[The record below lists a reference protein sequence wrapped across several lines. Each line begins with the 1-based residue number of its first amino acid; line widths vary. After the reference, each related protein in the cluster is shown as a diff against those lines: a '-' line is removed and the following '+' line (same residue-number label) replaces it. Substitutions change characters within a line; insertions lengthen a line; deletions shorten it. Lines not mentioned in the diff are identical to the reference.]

1 MRSYH
6 SPAKPAARHRATT
19 RVIFPLVLL
28 VFLLLAATTGYSFT
42 ALYAFG
48 DSISDTARHRAPGEL
63 AIRLAVALDY

>member
-1 MRSYH
+1 
-6 SPAKPAARHRATT
+6 
-19 RVIFPLVLL
+19 VIFPLVLL
-28 VFLLLAATTGYSFT
+28 AFLLLAATTSYSFT